1 MSGSI
6 NTKKPLNTSL
16 PRAMR
21 ERILDGKFIDGQEWP
36 CTVVS
41 VAGAIVTITFNVAS
55 EFTLP
60 QVICPIAESRYVRLP
75 IRAGDQGVAMA
86 ATARLGGV
94 TGLGAGLAPI
104 SEPSNLGGLVFVP
117 LGNKAWST
125 IDPDAVVI
133 QAPNGSKILT
143 DNGASEIIVDTNQ
156 VKITQGDVTVE
167 ITGGVVTVTADHVV
181 VNATDSTFNGDVIV
195 NGDAT
200 ISGNL
205 SVGVNAAVAGAVSC
219 ATMACV
225 GLGSFGSLTIGG
237 HPYLGH
243 IHSAGTYH
251 AGSTQIINQS
261 GGVV

>member
-1 MSGSI
+1 MSSI

-21 ERILDGKFIDGQEWP
+21 ERIQDGKFIAGQEWP

-41 VAGAIVTITFNVAS
+41 VDGAIVKISFNVAS
-55 EFTLP
+55 DFTLP

-75 IRAGDQGVAMA
+75 IKPGDQGLAVA

-104 SEPSNLGGLVFVP
+104 ASPSNLGGLVFLP
-117 LGNKAWST
+117 LGNIEWNT

-143 DNGASEIIVDTNQ
+143 DDGASEIIVDTGQ
-156 VKITQGDVTVE
+156 VKVTQGDVTVE

-181 VNATDSTFNGDVIV
+181 VNASDSTFNGNLIV
-195 NGDAT
+195 NGD
-200 ISGNL
+200 
-205 SVGVNAAVAGAVSC
+205 VAVDGDVAVTGGVSC
-219 ATMACV
+219 ATMTV
-225 GLGSFGSLTIGG
+225 SGLASVGSLTVGG
-237 HPYLGH
+237 HPYLAH
-243 IHSAGTYH
+243 EHTAGTYH

>member
-1 MSGSI
+1 MSI

-21 ERILDGKFIDGQEWP
+21 ERIADGKFISGQEWP

-41 VAGAIVTITFNVAS
+41 VAGAIVTISFNVES
-55 EFTLP
+55 DFTLP

-75 IRAGDQGVAMA
+75 IKAGDQGLAVA

-94 TGLGAGLAPI
+94 TGLGSGLAPL
-104 SEPSNLGGLVFVP
+104 SAPSNLGGLVFVP
-117 LGNKAWST
+117 LGNAAWAT
-125 IDPDAVVI
+125 IDPNAVVI

-143 DNGASEIIVDTNQ
+143 DDGASEIIVDTGQ

-167 ITGGVVTVTADHVV
+167 IQGGVVTVTADHVV
-181 VNATDSTFNGDVIV
+181 INASDSTFNGNAIV
-195 NGDAT
+195 NGDLT
-200 ISGNL
+200 VSGD
-205 SVGVNAAVAGAVSC
+205 AAVTGAVSC
-219 ATMACV
+219 ATMTCA
-225 GLGSFGSLTIGG
+225 GLASVGSLTVGG
-237 HPYLGH
+237 HPYLSH
-243 IHSAGTYH
+243 EHTAGTYH